1 MKAVRIDQFG
11 GPEVA
16 RLQDVEI
23 PTAGRGE
30 VLICVKAASINP
42 VDFKTREGKFPLVTE
57 RMLPL
62 TLGRDVAGK
71 IHALGPGAFDATVG
85 DDVYVNLPFDQG
97 GYANYTIAKAH
108 LCARK
113 PRSVSWSEAASVPLA
128 ATTAWQ
134 GLFTHGGLGRGQR
147 VLIHGS
153 SGGVGHFAVQFAH
166 ACGAKV
172 YATASGDAVEMVEQL
187 GADHVLDYKLQ
198 DFTAFF
204 RDMDVVLDLVGGE
217 TRDRSF
223 KTLRRNGILV
233 STLDQPSAELARQ
246 YGVRAKRF
254 TTEQNREH
262 LTAIARLID
271 EGLVRPVIA
280 AEFSLDQ
287 YQAAL
292 RLVEQE
298 HPKGKVVLK
307 VDP

>member
-1 MKAVRIDQFG
+1 MKAVRIDKFG
-11 GPEVA
+11 GPEVTH
-16 RLQDVEI
+16 LQDIEI
-23 PTAGRGE
+23 PTLGSGE

-57 RMLPL
+57 KMLPL
-62 TLGRDVAGK
+62 TLGRDVAGM

-85 DDVYVNLPFDQG
+85 DEVYVNLPFDQG
-97 GYANYTIAKAH
+97 GYANYAVAKAH

-113 PRSVSWSEAASVPLA
+113 PHSISWTEAASVPLA
-128 ATTAWQ
+128 ACTAWQ

-147 VLIHGS
+147 VLIHGA

-172 YATASGDAVEMVEQL
+172 HATASSQALELVEHL
-187 GADHVLDYKLQ
+187 GADHVLDYKRQ
-198 DFTAFF
+198 DFTDYF
-204 RDMDVVLDLVGGE
+204 RDMDVVLDLVGGQA
-217 TRDRSF
+217 RDKSF
-223 KTLRRNGILV
+223 KTLRKNGILV

-254 TTEQNREH
+254 TTEPNREH

-271 EGLVRPVIA
+271 EGRVRPLIA
-280 AEFSLDQ
+280 AEFPLAE
-287 YQAAL
+287 YQDAL
-292 RLVEQE
+292 RMVERE
-298 HPKGKVVLK
+298 HPKGKVVLR